1 VYEWDEGKRAAN
13 LRDHKVD
20 FAAARRFEWET
31 ALVAVDDREE
41 YGELREVA
49 LGFIGVRLHVMVF
62 TRRAD
67 NIRIVSLRKAE
78 RMEVRRYVET
88 IER

>member
-1 VYEWDEGKRAAN
+1 MRV
-13 LRDHKVD
+13 
-20 FAAARRFEWET
+20 
-31 ALVAVDDREE
+31 
-41 YGELREVA
+41 
-49 LGFIGVRLHVMVF
+49 HVMVF

-88 IER
+88 IEG